1 MNEIKRKKI
10 KRAAISW
17 LCVAALAAASI
28 PTELTGIITPISVWA
43 EDNTASAVTLG
54 TIDLSRLMEYKSNS
68 SLCPTGVTAELEG
81 NDSNEYDRYVVLTF
95 SQNGTYKLVGSNYIN
110 GSYVDVQIR
119 AANNAEVNIV
129 CDDAYIKNDRG
140 SLVNDGCGYEPRDYT
155 IPLKAESGSKLNV
168 SGKLYIDTFDDS
180 FFYDVYGD
188 VTLSSFYVDL
198 WFYSANSDYEFID
211 KIYALS
217 GYDYD
222 LRDYISGYKC
232 FSVYNKLGSQE
243 TVNSDATLD
252 IYAEHNYDSSN
263 TCTRCG
269 VGMHTVTIKNGSDAQ
284 TVSVKDKDKLTRPT
298 DPVNGSNAFTGWY
311 TDEACTKLYDF
322 TKPVTEDIIIY
333 AGWFTPVV
341 FDGVTYDK
349 PLNKNTIKIFY
360 TDASGKVSFDT
371 GNYVLAGDITSDDIL
386 ALNAGS
392 NVKLFLNGF
401 TLASGLDTAS
411 AAGFAIANDNTN
423 PGQLLTKNTKA
434 DNWTLPTDFVIAE
447 NDDTATNAKYPY
459 ALRHIYVDFEL
470 NGHGTPIASAE
481 TQNNAVAK
489 PANPEASGWTFG
501 GWYSDTALTLP
512 FDFDNITDICTAYA
526 KWTEY
531 AIDSIAVKTKPEKTD
546 YIEGESF
553 DPAGLVLTVTYDN
566 GETKDVTYTA
576 ANASEFAFSPDG
588 ELALTDKS
596 VTVTY
601 GGKTAVQTI
610 SVRDKAVTSVSVATA
625 PDKTSYTAGE
635 RFDPTG
641 LVLTVTYDNGKTEN
655 IAYTSANASEFA
667 FSPDNA
673 LALGD
678 NSVTV
683 TYGGKN
689 VTVAVTVNKGKITVK
704 PSTGDVGGAV
714 IDMPT
719 DDLFAAVID
728 DEDKR
733 LIEQGVDIGVYMA
746 MVTIDPE
753 YVSEADKI
761 AINSVLGD
769 FSVGCYLDVNLFKMY
784 SNGIP
789 EKQVTEPAG
798 GVYVSFNVPPYIINN
813 YPEDEYVYSMF
824 CSHNGGGYS
833 VMSTYDAEADKMTF
847 YSDKFSVYA
856 LGVKA
861 KQPTPTVLPAKH
873 SVSTD
878 IHAAAAN
885 TAAAGEK
892 VTVNVESGYK
902 ATVTDR
908 NGKVIAVLTGTGT
921 FVMPDS
927 DVKIVSSIDEML
939 YAMLASGIENS
950 YVFSYDPDME
960 LIKTSSTRKKN
971 DYIIIDLGEE
981 YSGRSFTVY
990 KGRRST
996 NTKVT
1001 NGVLDAKGRFRFE
1014 DAGYGKNY
1022 TLVIDE

>member
-1 MNEIKRKKI
+1 M
-10 KRAAISW
+10 
-17 LCVAALAAASI
+17 
-28 PTELTGIITPISVWA
+28 
-43 EDNTASAVTLG
+43 
-54 TIDLSRLMEYKSNS
+54 
-68 SLCPTGVTAELEG
+68 
-81 NDSNEYDRYVVLTF
+81 
-95 SQNGTYKLVGSNYIN
+95 
-110 GSYVDVQIR
+110 
-119 AANNAEVNIV
+119 
-129 CDDAYIKNDRG
+129 
-140 SLVNDGCGYEPRDYT
+140 
-155 IPLKAESGSKLNV
+155 
-168 SGKLYIDTFDDS
+168 
-180 FFYDVYGD
+180 
-188 VTLSSFYVDL
+188 
-198 WFYSANSDYEFID
+198 
-211 KIYALS
+211 
-217 GYDYD
+217 
-222 LRDYISGYKC
+222 
-232 FSVYNKLGSQE
+232 
-243 TVNSDATLD
+243 
-252 IYAEHNYDSSN
+252 
-263 TCTRCG
+263 
-269 VGMHTVTIKNGSDAQ
+269 
-284 TVSVKDKDKLTRPT
+284 
-298 DPVNGSNAFTGWY
+298 
-311 TDEACTKLYDF
+311 
-322 TKPVTEDIIIY
+322 
-333 AGWFTPVV
+333 
-341 FDGVTYDK
+341 
-349 PLNKNTIKIFY
+349 
-360 TDASGKVSFDT
+360 
-371 GNYVLAGDITSDDIL
+371 
-386 ALNAGS
+386 
-392 NVKLFLNGF
+392 
-401 TLASGLDTAS
+401 
-411 AAGFAIANDNTN
+411 
-423 PGQLLTKNTKA
+423 
-434 DNWTLPTDFVIAE
+434 
-447 NDDTATNAKYPY
+447 
-459 ALRHIYVDFEL
+459 
-470 NGHGTPIASAE
+470 
-481 TQNNAVAK
+481 
-489 PANPEASGWTFG
+489 
-501 GWYSDTALTLP
+501 
-512 FDFDNITDICTAYA
+512 
-526 KWTEY
+526 
-531 AIDSIAVKTKPEKTD
+531 
-546 YIEGESF
+546 
-553 DPAGLVLTVTYDN
+553 
-566 GETKDVTYTA
+566 
-576 ANASEFAFSPDG
+576 
-588 ELALTDKS
+588 
-596 VTVTY
+596 
-601 GGKTAVQTI
+601 
-610 SVRDKAVTSVSVATA
+610 
-625 PDKTSYTAGE
+625 
-635 RFDPTG
+635 
-641 LVLTVTYDNGKTEN
+641 LTVTYDNGKTEN

-683 TYGGKN
+683 TYGGKT

-861 KQPTPTVLPAKH
+861 KQPTPAVLPAKH

-927 DVKIVSSIDEML
+927 DVNIVSSIDEML